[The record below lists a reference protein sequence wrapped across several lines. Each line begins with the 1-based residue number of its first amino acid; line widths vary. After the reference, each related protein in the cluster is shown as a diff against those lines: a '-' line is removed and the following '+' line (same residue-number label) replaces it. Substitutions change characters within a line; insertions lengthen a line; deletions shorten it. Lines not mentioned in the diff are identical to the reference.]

1 MWLLQNSAVCW
12 DICVSRTTSSVR
24 SGRYSDNVSG
34 ADNQQERLSS
44 QEQRRWWL
52 AGFVEGEGSV
62 CVSLK
67 RHARAAFGC
76 FVQPEFFLYQ
86 HRNRR
91 SLLEM
96 AAEEFGSGTIFA
108 KPGNE
113 TVLVLKITDRRVL
126 RDSVVPFLRR
136 YMRFSAR
143 VADYEIFATAVD
155 LVCQGRHRCRDG
167 IMELVGLAYT
177 INGNGKNRRIPQH
190 EVLDRILRGHTLN
203 AASHGEDMV
212 RPPRRRG
219 ELGGTETA

>member
-1 MWLLQNSAVCW
+1 VP
-12 DICVSRTTSSVR
+12 
-24 SGRYSDNVSG
+24 G

-44 QEQRRWWL
+44 KEQRRWWL

-67 RHARAAFGC
+67 RHSRAAFGC

-86 HRNRR
+86 HRDRR
-91 SLLEM
+91 KLLEM
-96 AAEEFGSGTIFA
+96 AADEFGSGTIFP

-113 TVLVLKITDRRVL
+113 TVLVLKISDRRVL
-126 RDSVVPFLRR
+126 RDAVVPFLRN

-155 LVCQGRHRCRDG
+155 LVNQGRHRTREG
-167 IMELVGLAYT
+167 IVELVELAYT
-177 INGNGKNRRIPQH
+177 INGNGKNRRIPKQ
-190 EVLDRILRGHTLN
+190 EILDRILRGHTLN
-203 AASHGEDMV
+203 AAGRGEDMV

-219 ELGGTETA
+219 ELGGRETT

>member
-1 MWLLQNSAVCW
+1 M
-12 DICVSRTTSSVR
+12 
-24 SGRYSDNVSG
+24 SG

-67 RHARAAFGC
+67 RHATAAFGY

-91 SLLEM
+91 SLLEL
-96 AAEEFGSGTIFA
+96 AAEEFGSGTIFP

-113 TVLVLKITDRRVL
+113 DVLVLKIAHRRVL
-126 RDSVVPFLRR
+126 RDTVVPFLQR
-136 YMRFSAR
+136 YMRYSAR
-143 VADYEIFATAVD
+143 VADYEIFATVVD
-155 LVCQGRHRCRDG
+155 LVNQGRHRTYEG
-167 IMELVGLAYT
+167 LVELVELAYA
-177 INGNGKNRRIPQH
+177 INGNGKNRRVAKQ

-203 AASHGEDMV
+203 AVSRGEDMV

-219 ELGGTETA
+219 ELDGSQTI

>member
-1 MWLLQNSAVCW
+1 V
-12 DICVSRTTSSVR
+12 T
-24 SGRYSDNVSG
+24 G

-44 QEQRRWWL
+44 QEERRWWL
-52 AGFVEGEGSV
+52 AGFVEGEGGV
-62 CVSLK
+62 CVSLR
-67 RHARAAFGC
+67 RHAAATFGY

-96 AAEEFGSGTIFA
+96 AAEEFGSGTIYP

-113 TVLVLKITDRRVL
+113 DVLVLRIGDRKVL
-126 RDSVVPFLRR
+126 QNTIVPFLRN
-136 YMRFSAR
+136 YTRFSAR
-143 VADYEIFATAVD
+143 VVDYEIFAQAVD
-155 LVCQGRHRCRDG
+155 LVCQGRHRCREG
-167 IMELVGLAYT
+167 IVELVGLAYT
-177 INGNGKNRRIPQH
+177 INGNGKHRRIPQS

-219 ELGGTETA
+219 ELGGTETT

>member
-1 MWLLQNSAVCW
+1 M
-12 DICVSRTTSSVR
+12 
-24 SGRYSDNVSG
+24 G

-67 RHARAAFGC
+67 RHPTAAFGYL
-76 FVQPEFFLYQ
+76 VQPEFFLYQ

-91 SLLEM
+91 KLLEM
-96 AAEEFGSGTIFA
+96 AAEEFGSGSIFP

-113 TVLVLKITDRRVL
+113 DVLVLKITDRRVL
-126 RDSVVPFLRR
+126 RDVVVPFLQS
-136 YMRFSAR
+136 YMRLSAR
-143 VADYEIFATAVD
+143 VADYAIFATVVD
-155 LVCQGRHRCRDG
+155 LVNQGRQRTLDG
-167 IMELVGLAYT
+167 IVELVGLAYT
-177 INGNGKNRRIPQH
+177 INGNGKNRRRPQN
-190 EVLDRILRGHTLN
+190 EVLDRILRGHTLD

-219 ELGGTETA
+219 ELDGTETI